1 MQLLN
6 LIIHMQVALALRL
19 YAIWSVVENFLVLFY
34 PKLHWKRVITYIK
47 LFEQIL
53 SRINE
58 VPVRLVK

>member
-1 MQLLN
+1 MQFWL
-6 LIIHMQVALALRL
+6 VD
-19 YAIWSVVENFLVLFY
+19 ENFLVLFY

-53 SRINE
+53 SQINE